1 MTPTTSNAG
10 EKEQLHIFDYLR
22 VISVRWPVM
31 VLIFFLVVI
40 SVGVITLLLPKQY
53 YATALIQVQQNAD
66 FEIFQ
71 SLGPGSGFDPR
82 FTSTQFEIIKSQQIL
97 EPVVEKLELRERW
110 SERYDIRSK
119 ELIFRKLNSML
130 TLREVRNTDL
140 ISISALSPDPD
151 EAAELANTI
160 ADEYQKARVREQ
172 QEWVSK
178 SLATLKNEVEK
189 QRLKTEGLRRA
200 AADIRVKYA
209 INDLNPESSD
219 EEMQAG
225 ERVLLSVEQDVAT
238 QRLETAALRAKY
250 RQLSQM
256 TDDQIMRS
264 IATLEVE
271 DSTILQI
278 LPMYQEAASEE
289 ARLLN
294 EGLGENHPMVKSQ
307 QAKTDVYWKQLTE
320 QIASLRTALSVN
332 LAIEEESLANLEE
345 KLQETREDQQ
355 NSKTRSAQYYEAKN
369 NYIQA
374 KRVLEAAETR
384 FWTESMQR
392 SMPQNPAIIWSRA
405 DVPEFPS
412 RPRVLLNMIL
422 GVFFGTIMGIGVAFF
437 IEYLDT
443 SVKTMEDIE
452 RYFDLPVLAVVPKG
466 TGVLMDLPPDAM
478 DAEPY
483 RILRTNIEF
492 NRKNKN
498 MKVLT
503 LVSGGAGEGKST
515 TLVNL
520 AYTFAQSGL
529 KTLVVDAD
537 LRRPTQHKIFGV
549 SNARGLTDYLSKGV
563 PIDDLVL
570 DTKVEGLQMVPSGKL
585 PPGAIAMLNSRRMTD
600 LIDELKTKFD
610 MVLVDAPPILGV
622 SDSSVIVRS
631 VDMTALVIQHRRFP
645 RAMLARV
652 KHGVLNAG
660 GNLLGAV
667 LNNVDIR
674 MDQYYQYQTSYYA
687 YHEEGSPKSTT
698 GKPPKPAKAPKK
710 AREELLAGRPGG
722 SGDY

>member
-1 MTPTTSNAG
+1 MTAKQATP
-10 EKEQLHIFDYLR
+10 EQQQLHFFDLLR
-22 VISVRWPVM
+22 VVSIRWPIILV
-31 VLIFFLVVI
+31 IFTLVVLTT
-40 SVGVITLLLPKQY
+40 VAITLLMPKKFQS
-53 YATALIQVQQNAD
+53 AALIQVQENAD
-66 FEIFQ
+66 FQIFQ
-71 SLGPGSGFDPR
+71 SGQGGNFADPR
-82 FTSTQFEIIKSQQIL
+82 FTTTQFEIIKSREIL
-97 EPVVEKLELRERW
+97 DPVIEQLGLATKWMEEY
-110 SERYDIRSK
+110 EIRSPEIIQK
-119 ELIFRKLNSML
+119 KLQSMMS
-130 TLREVRNTDL
+130 LREVRNTDL
-140 ISISALSPDPD
+140 IEISVMSPDKE
-151 EAAELANTI
+151 EAANIANTI
-160 ADEYQKARVREQ
+160 ADEYQKARIREQ
-172 QEWVSK
+172 QQWVAR
-178 SLATLKNEVEK
+178 SLATLEQEVEK
-189 QRLKTEGLRRA
+189 QRAKTEKFRQA
-200 AADIRVKYA
+200 ASELRVKSG
-209 INDLNPESSD
+209 INDLNPESS
-219 EEMQAG
+219 EG
-225 ERVLLSVEQDVAT
+225 ERQASEVVLVQVEQDVST
-238 QRLETAALRAKY
+238 QRLQTAALRAKY
-250 RQLSQM
+250 RQLAGMSN
-256 TDDQIMRS
+256 DQIMRS
-264 IATLEVE
+264 IATLEIE

-278 LPMYQEAASEE
+278 LPLYQEASSEV

-307 QAKTDVYWKQLTE
+307 EAKADVYWKQLTD
-320 QIASLRTALSVN
+320 QVTSLRTALSVN
-332 LAIEEESLANLEE
+332 LAIEEESLENLEE
-345 KLQETREDQQ
+345 KLAETREDQQ
-355 NSKTRSAQYYEAKN
+355 QSKTDSAQYFEAKT
-369 NYIQA
+369 NYLQA
-374 KRVLEAAETR
+374 KNVLEAAETR

-405 DVPEFPS
+405 EVSEYPA
-412 RPRVLLNMIL
+412 RPRVGLNIALGIL
-422 GVFFGTIMGIGVAFF
+422 FGGILGIGVAFL

-492 NRKNKN
+492 NRKNKD

-537 LRRPTQHKIFGV
+537 LRRPTQHKIFDV

-563 PIDDLVL
+563 PIDELVL
-570 DTKVEGLQMVPSGKL
+570 DTKVEGLQVVPSGKL

-600 LIDELKTKFD
+600 LIDELKKKYD

-674 MDQYYQYQTSYYA
+674 MDQYYQYQTNYYA
-687 YHEEGSPKSTT
+687 YHEDGKPSSAT
-698 GKPPKPAKAPKK
+698 GKPPRPAKPKK
-710 AREELLAGRPGG
+710 AAREELLAGRPTS